1 MVVGW
6 PGDRT
11 ERCASPAQRYD
22 LELEKADNKWFFGIL
37 ALFRSKE
44 KWYNIDMTAKD
55 LNLPNDISELQEMI
69 VELYKNKIHNEAKI
83 NYLQDQLIL
92 LKGQNFGQKS
102 ERWVP
107 DPELRSLFDDEKM
120 PEAPAEEESEAVEV
134 KSHKR
139 RKSPGRR
146 PLPDHLPRRQVIHD
160 IPESEKVCACGCK
173 LEEVGQDKSE
183 ELEYVPAEFI
193 VVEHIRPKYACRG
206 CEGVES
212 NGKTVKVAPLPEKL
226 IPKSICTA
234 GLLATIITSKFVD
247 AMPFYRQEKQF
258 ARRGIDLSR
267 TLMCN
272 WTLAVW
278 EKYRVIEEI
287 FREELLKFPLVHADE
302 TPFQVLRE
310 EGRKV
315 KQKSYMWLFCGGPP
329 GKGIVCYKYAPSR
342 SGDVAQEYL
351 GGYQGY
357 VVTDGYKGYDY
368 LDDMEGVTHAACWA
382 HVRRKFYDLIKISG
396 TKNPNKKAIKAVNL
410 IKELYKVESQAREEN
425 LSPTQLLELRKE
437 KSAELIE
444 KFEAFV
450 QDNAPKVL
458 PQSYLGKAI
467 LYSARQLPRLK
478 HVLKDGIVPLDNNR
492 VENAVRPFA
501 IGRKNWQCVSRRRI
515 HDVESEAA

>member
-1 MVVGW
+1 M
-6 PGDRT
+6 
-11 ERCASPAQRYD
+11 
-22 LELEKADNKWFFGIL
+22 
-37 ALFRSKE
+37 
-44 KWYNIDMTAKD
+44 
-55 LNLPNDISELQEMI
+55 
-69 VELYKNKIHNEAKI
+69 
-83 NYLQDQLIL
+83 
-92 LKGQNFGQKS
+92 
-102 ERWVP
+102 
-107 DPELRSLFDDEKM
+107 
-120 PEAPAEEESEAVEV
+120 
-134 KSHKR
+134 
-139 RKSPGRR
+139 
-146 PLPDHLPRRQVIHD
+146 
-160 IPESEKVCACGCK
+160 
-173 LEEVGQDKSE
+173 EEVGQDKSE

-287 FREELLKFPLVHADE
+287 FREE
-302 TPFQVLRE
+302 
-310 EGRKV
+310 GRKV
-315 KQKSYMWLFCGGPP
+315 KQKSYMWLFC
-329 GKGIVCYKYAPSR
+329 YTYAPSR
-342 SGDVAQEYL
+342 SGDVAEEYL

-368 LDDMEGVTHAACWA
+368 LDEMEGVTHAACWA

-410 IKELYKVESQAREEN
+410 IKELYKVDAQAAQKN
-425 LSPTQLLELRKE
+425 LSPEELLELRKE
-437 KSAELIE
+437 KSEELID

-467 LYSARQLPRLK
+467 LYSAHQLPRLK

-501 IGRKNWQCVSRRRI
+501 VGRKNWMFSYHADGASASAFFYSIVETAKSNGLEPFSYLLHLFQNLPFADSRKKIKNLLPMYVDRSKI
-515 HDVESEAA
+515 KTFDGKS